1 MITGANRMKSAVVYV
16 SVEHKNTEKVAR
28 SIAEVL
34 GADLVEAKDFDPATI
49 PSYDLIGFGSGI
61 FRGKFHAQLLKLVN
75 ELPQA
80 SSKVFI
86 FSTSGFGKTSYH
98 ASLRKVLEGK
108 GYRVVADFACKGWDT
123 YGALKLLGGINKN
136 RPNDNDL
143 KLAGEFA
150 KEMKA

>member
-1 MITGANRMKSAVVYV
+1 MKCAVIYV

-28 SIAEVL
+28 SMAVAL
-34 GADLVEAKDFDPATI
+34 GADLVEAKNFDPASVTA
-49 PSYDLIGFGSGI
+49 YDLLGFGSGI

-80 SSKVFI
+80 SSKAFI

-98 ASLRKVLEGK
+98 ADLRKVLEGK
-108 GYRVVADFACKGWDT
+108 GYQVSADFSCKGWDT

-143 KLAGEFA
+143 RLAREFA
-150 KEMKA
+150 ENLKV